1 MHNERNPLDKE
12 LLGLISF
19 TQISF
24 MKEQSAWTFKSARA
38 KSLLFNHFH
47 QYHDSAIQFTGTLY
61 NSHIL
66 KNKLSLNE
74 TLSDAQLLLIAY
86 EKWGTSLL
94 KELEGIF
101 SFALFDKQKN
111 IVILAKDRISIKPL
125 YYYHDS
131 DSFLFG
137 SSLKTLSNLDLFSKN
152 INISALSNYFTYG
165 YIMQPNTIYKNCF
178 KIKSG
183 HFLTFDILHKT
194 FKEEKY
200 WDLGSSYETPKLNI
214 SEREFKEEAKNLL
227 KQSIEKR
234 LPDEGEYAASL
245 SGGYDSSTVAA
256 LLQEKSAKKIKTFTM
271 GFEDESINEAP
282 EAKKIANHLGTE
294 HIEHYF
300 SASDA
305 LKIVPMLSEVY
316 DEPFY
321 DNGSIPTTLLASIAK
336 EHGISTIFA
345 GDGGDEVF
353 ATADDIERFDR
364 ILSFP
369 QYFRNGIYSI
379 LNSFNPSMMPY
390 LKENKNIPTKYFKF
404 INIIKAKNIP
414 EMVKVKMTLFHPS
427 EISTL
432 IQSNDIHYASVFDDI
447 YFGPYAQSVDK
458 VIGSYFK
465 TFMTDGELIKTTQA
479 FSQQN
484 IAIREPYLDMNLIH
498 FMAQVPGEIKIKG
511 NIKKN
516 LLKQISYDYIP
527 RELLERPKKG
537 FSVPFSAWMKN
548 ELKPLMMET
557 LSPENLKKD
566 GILNAD
572 YVTSIKNNFL
582 NGKEEYKYKLWS
594 ILLYQLW
601 YEKNMR

>member
-1 MHNERNPLDKE
+1 MNKE
-12 LLGLISF
+12 LLGLINF
-19 TQISF
+19 KKTVLIE
-24 MKEQSAWTFKSARA
+24 EQDAWTFTNETA
-38 KSLLFNHFH
+38 KSLLFKHFYH
-47 QYHDSAIQFTGTLY
+47 YHDTAIQFNGALY
-61 NSHIL
+61 NRHIL
-66 KNKLSLNE
+66 QNKLSLNE
-74 TLSDAQLLLIAY
+74 IENDAKLLLVAY

-94 KELEGIF
+94 KELDGIF

-111 IVILAKDRISIKPL
+111 IVILAKDRISVKPL
-125 YYYHDS
+125 YYYHDN

-137 SSLKTLSNLDLFSKN
+137 SSLKTLSKLDLFSKN

-183 HFLTFDILHKT
+183 HFLTFNILQKT
-194 FKEEKY
+194 LKEEKY

-214 SEREFKEEAKNLL
+214 SEMEFKEEAASLL
-227 KQSIEKR
+227 KRSIEKR

-256 LLQEKSAKKIKTFTM
+256 LLQEKSPKKIKTFTI

-282 EAKKIANHLGTE
+282 EAKRIATYLGTE

-305 LKIVPMLSEVY
+305 LKIVPKLSEVY

-336 EHGISTIFA
+336 EHNISTIFA

-369 QYFRNGIYSI
+369 QPLRNGIFSI
-379 LNSFNPSMMPY
+379 LNTFNPSTIPY
-390 LKENKNIPTKYFKF
+390 LKDNKNIPTKYFKF

-414 EMVKVKMTLFHPS
+414 EMVKVKMTLFHPF

-432 IQSNDIHYASVFDDI
+432 LQSNDIHYTSVFDDI

-484 IAIREPYLDMNLIH
+484 IAIRKPYLDVDLIN
-498 FMAQVPGEIKIKG
+498 FMAKVPSDIKIKDG
-511 NIKKN
+511 IKKN
-516 LLKQISYDYIP
+516 LLKQISYEYIP
-527 RELLERPKKG
+527 RELLDRSKKG

-548 ELKPLMMET
+548 ELNPLMMET
-557 LSPENLKKD
+557 LSPQNLKKD
-566 GILNAD
+566 GILNPD

>member
-1 MHNERNPLDKE
+1 MNRE
-12 LLGLISF
+12 LLGLVGFTQTLSRGEEEAWSF
-19 TQISF
+19 TNGSV
-24 MKEQSAWTFKSARA
+24 
-38 KSLLFNHFH
+38 KSLLLNHCH
-47 QYHDSAIQFTGTLY
+47 QYHDTAVQFNGTLY

-66 KNKLSLNE
+66 KNKLSLKTPLN
-74 TLSDAQLLLIAY
+74 DAELLLIAY

-94 KELEGIF
+94 QKLDGIF

-111 IVILAKDRISIKPL
+111 ILILAKDRISVKPL
-125 YYYHDS
+125 YYYHDNNY
-131 DSFLFG
+131 FLFG
-137 SSLKTLSNLDLFSKN
+137 SSLKRLSKLDAFSKS
-152 INISALSNYFTYG
+152 INLAALSNYFTYG

-178 KIKSG
+178 KVKSG
-183 HFLTFDILHKT
+183 HFITFDTLQKS

-200 WDLGSSYETPKLNI
+200 WDLGSHYDTPKQKI
-214 SEREFKEEAKNLL
+214 TEVAFKEKAAQLL
-227 KQSIEKR
+227 KHSIKKR
-234 LPDEGEYAASL
+234 LPQEGEYAASL
-245 SGGYDSSTVAA
+245 SGGYDSSTIAA
-256 LLQEKSAKKIKTFTM
+256 LLQEISPKKIKTFTI

-282 EAKKIANHLGTE
+282 EAKKIAIHLGTE

-305 LKIVPMLSEVY
+305 LNIVPKLSEVY

-336 EHGISTIFA
+336 EHDISTIFA

-353 ATADDIERFDR
+353 ATADDIERFDS

-369 QYFRNGIYSI
+369 QPLRDGIYTF
-379 LNSFNPSMMPY
+379 LNTFNPSAIPY
-390 LKENKNIPTKYFKF
+390 LKDNKNIPTKYFKF

-414 EMVKVKMTLFHPS
+414 EMVKVKMILFHPF

-432 IQSNDIHYASVFDDI
+432 LQSSDIHYTSVFDNI
-447 YFGPYAQSVDK
+447 YFGPYAQSVDQ

-479 FSQQN
+479 FSKQH
-484 IAIREPYLDMNLIH
+484 IAIREPYLDLDLIN
-498 FMAQVPGEIKIKG
+498 FMAHVPSDIKIKNG
-511 NIKKN
+511 IKKN
-516 LLKQISYDYIP
+516 LLKQIAYDYIP
-527 RELLERPKKG
+527 KELLDRPKKG

-548 ELKPLMMET
+548 ELKALMMET
-557 LSPENLKKD
+557 LSPKNLQKD
-566 GILNAD
+566 GILNPE
-572 YVTSIKNNFL
+572 YVTTIKNNFL